1 MTIPHSAF
9 RISKS
14 NESVCIRVQIYKNH
28 TGLIAM
34 TDKTSHILVVD
45 DELSMRELLEY
56 MLNREGYQV
65 TCAEDGRKAIR
76 LVEKNQY
83 DLLLCDIKLG
93 DISGLDVL
101 RASKKSSQDTVVI
114 LISAFASTET
124 AVEAM
129 NEGAYDYVPKPF
141 DKDELLQTVA
151 KALNIKTVEHEKQL
165 INDQLKES
173 LHFGFIVGTSP
184 AMRHIYKL
192 ILQVAKTKTNVLI
205 TGESGTGKELIAK
218 AVHQESDRS
227 DQPFVV
233 INCGGIPET
242 LMESELFGHKKGS
255 FTGASSDK
263 KGLFEE
269 AHKGTIFL
277 DEIGELS
284 LPIQVKL
291 LRAVQEKV
299 FKAVGGNEDI
309 SVDMRIL
316 SATNKN
322 LEKEVIAGNFREDL
336 FYRLNVI
343 EIKVPP
349 LRERKADLRPLAQYF
364 LEKYSREMGKEI
376 TKFSSYAIDML
387 NKYDFPGNIRELEN
401 LLERSVALSTTNIIL
416 PDSLALS
423 IHKRRWI
430 EGFEDRRFD
439 LDDVSRGV
447 SLDVILEE
455 IERAY
460 LKKALDCSNGSKNKA
475 AELLGISFR
484 SLRYRLDKLRIEK

>member
-1 MTIPHSAF
+1 MA
-9 RISKS
+9 
-14 NESVCIRVQIYKNH
+14 E
-28 TGLIAM
+28 
-34 TDKTSHILVVD
+34 KTSHILVVD

-65 TCAEDGRKAIR
+65 TCAEDGRKAIK
-76 LVEKNQY
+76 LLEKNQY

-101 RASKKSSQDTVVI
+101 RASKKNNQDTVVI
-114 LISAFASTET
+114 LISAYASTET

-151 KALNIKTVEHEKQL
+151 KALDIRTVEHEKQML
-165 INDQLKES
+165 NDQLKEN
-173 LHFGFIVGTSP
+173 LHFGMLVGTSP
-184 AMRHIYKL
+184 SMRHIYKL
-192 ILQVAKTKTNVLI
+192 ILQVAKTKSNVLI

-255 FTGASSDK
+255 FTGATADK

-299 FKAVGGNEDI
+299 FKAVGGTEDI

-316 SATNKN
+316 SATNKY

-364 LEKYSREMGKEI
+364 LEKYSSEMGKEI

-430 EGFEDRRFD
+430 EGFKDRRFD

-447 SLDVILEE
+447 SLDIILEE